1 MTHVKKTAVRS
12 AALRR
17 FAAVL
22 CGALLIGILTGCGLS
37 AADASE
43 PISAAALSEDGEE
56 GQWYYNGEAVCFLR
70 DVLISNG
77 ASLTGIRTIP
87 ES

>member
-1 MTHVKKTAVRS
+1 MTHVKKTAVRR

-56 GQWYYNGEAVCFLR
+56 DQWYYNEEAVCFLR

-87 ES
+87 EP